1 MDLAYITSLGEPPP
15 KWKSCCLPVS
25 HQARGAPIR
34 GISSAYETMKDSSAS
49 YDTTCVF
56 PPKRRRIE
64 DASYH
69 RYNQSRGMENPGSGW
84 INLPYQLG
92 LMVGLI
98 IGKGKGEKV
107 EVGIGGRVYKKP
119 VYRTQQGQVRER

>member
-1 MDLAYITSLGEPPP
+1 MRVITDTTNLGE
-15 KWKSCCLPVS
+15 WKT
-25 HQARGAPIR
+25 RDR
-34 GISSAYETMKDSSAS
+34 
-49 YDTTCVF
+49 
-56 PPKRRRIE
+56 
-64 DASYH
+64 
-69 RYNQSRGMENPGSGW
+69 GW